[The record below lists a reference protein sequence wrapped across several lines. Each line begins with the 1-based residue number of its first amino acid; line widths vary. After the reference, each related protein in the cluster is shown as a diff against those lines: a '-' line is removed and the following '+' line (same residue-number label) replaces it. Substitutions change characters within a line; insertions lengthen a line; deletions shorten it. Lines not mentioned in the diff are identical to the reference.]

1 MSAKISKVELSVQL
15 ENVMKNVI
23 IMLAVIA
30 MAAPL
35 YGDPCDVVFSGDGS
49 TGSLVLSY
57 TTNNGALPRGIG
69 LKCEVLAGDTV
80 DVDSD
85 AVVADPCF
93 NTFIDYAFMDPDFF
107 AIGDGHPMADPTG
120 AGVLDPCNV
129 VDVFSICMGAL
140 DQTSNQLAGPA
151 ASDPLVSV
159 PLDSTAASVTIR
171 ISEDDLR
178 GGVVGSALTTNL
190 PIDVTVTF
198 ALPECLKSTAPFYAD
213 WVLWGKPDCWCYP
226 RQCRGDINGLL
237 TGPFWVQQLDKD
249 AFRAA
254 YNKGDTLLPADG
266 ICADL
271 DHLKIGPFRVQ
282 QLDKDIFRLY
292 YNKSAALVPECD
304 ATHYNFWTSP

>member
-1 MSAKISKVELSVQL
+1 
-15 ENVMKNVI
+15 MKNVI

-35 YGDPCDVVFSGDGS
+35 YAADPCDVVFAGDGS

-93 NTFIDYAFMDPDFF
+93 NTFIDYAFMDPGTF
-107 AIGDGHPMADPTG
+107 AIGDGHPMADPCF
-120 AGVLDPCNV
+120 AGVLDPCTG
-129 VDVFSICMGAL
+129 VDVFSICMGVL

-151 ASDPLVSV
+151 TSTLVSI
-159 PLDSTAASVTIR
+159 PLASTAGSVTIR

-190 PIDVTVTF
+190 PIDVVVSFGCQCYGDVADNTSQPIPDGNVNLGDLNYVIYQLSLGGFAPITVQSGD
-198 ALPECLKSTAPFYAD
+198 ALF
-213 WVLWGKPDCWCYP
+213 
-226 RQCRGDINGLL
+226 
-237 TGPFWVQQLDKD
+237 
-249 AFRAA
+249 
-254 YNKGDTLLPADG
+254 
-266 ICADL
+266 CADMA
-271 DHLKIGPFRVQ
+271 DSMSQPGPDGKVD
-282 QLDKDIFRLY
+282 LGDLNYMIFVLSQ
-292 YNKSAALVPECD
+292 NGFDMGGCVVLP
-304 ATHYNFWTSP
+304 

>member
-1 MSAKISKVELSVQL
+1 
-15 ENVMKNVI
+15 MKNVI

-35 YGDPCDVVFSGDGS
+35 YAADPCDVVFAGVGTAGD
-49 TGSLVLSY
+49 LVLSY

-69 LKCEVLAGDTV
+69 LKCEVLAGETV

-85 AVVADPCF
+85 AVAADPCF
-93 NTFIDYAFMDPDFF
+93 NTFIDYAFMAPGTF

-120 AGVLDPCNV
+120 AGVLDPCTG

-140 DQTSNQLAGPA
+140 DQTGNQLAGPA
-151 ASDPLVSV
+151 TSAALISV
-159 PLDSTAASVTIR
+159 PLDSAAASVTIR

-190 PIDVTVTF
+190 PIDVVVTF
-198 ALPECLKSTAPFYAD
+198 AAPECVKSTASFYAD
-213 WVLWGKPDCWCYP
+213 WVLWNKPDCWCYS
-226 RQCRGDINGLL
+226 RQCRGDVDGVK
-237 TGPFWVQQLDKD
+237 TGPFWVGSLDKD

-254 YNKGDTLLPADG
+254 FNKNDIALAGIANG

-271 DHLKIGPFRVQ
+271 DHVKTGPFRVGS
-282 QLDKDIFRLY
+282 LDKDIFRAY
-292 YNKSAALVPECD
+292 FNKAETLVPICD
-304 ATHYNFWTSP
+304 VADYNFWVTP